1 MGELSHK
8 AYDARPM
15 NATELE
21 AQLLAQHSNEGWVA
35 AVADYFDSHDVCFG
49 HGTDNASDEAFW
61 LLRSVQAWDDARWK
75 APPNPGLASRVCA
88 LAERRV
94 LERRPLAYL
103 LGEAW
108 FAGLKFK
115 IDERALIP
123 RSPLAEV
130 IEEAF
135 APWCRL
141 DAGDRILDIGTGCGC
156 LAIAAAH
163 YCPDVTVDA
172 TELAAEAL
180 ALAAENVA
188 LHGLQQRVRLLEADL
203 FPRAVAEYRVI
214 MSNPPY
220 VPAAVVASL
229 PREYAHEP
237 AAALSGGASGLEPVA
252 RLVEGAAEHLTAD
265 GVLIVE
271 VGEAAEAFAARFPR
285 LPVVW
290 LEFERGGEGVFVVG
304 RDDLVASG
312 FAPSRRQ

>member
-21 AQLLAQHSNEGWVA
+21 ARLSALTSNEDWVQ
-35 AVADYFDSHDVCFG
+35 AVAEYFAGRGLHFG

-61 LLRSVQAWDDARWK
+61 LIRSLQAWDDARWE
-75 APPNPGLASRVCA
+75 ATPDPALAARVSE
-88 LAERRV
+88 LAERRAV
-94 LERRPLAYL
+94 ERRPLAYL

-108 FAGLKFK
+108 LAGLKFK
-115 IDERALIP
+115 ADERALVP

-130 IEEAF
+130 IEARF

-141 DAGDRILDIGTGCGC
+141 APGDRILDVGTGGGC

-163 YCPDVTVDA
+163 YCPEVSVDA
-172 TELAAEAL
+172 TEISPGAL

-188 LHGLQQRVRLLEADL
+188 LHGLEHRVRLLEADL
-203 FPRAVAEYRVI
+203 FPSAQAEYRVI

-220 VPAAVVASL
+220 VPAAVVEAL

-237 AAALSGGASGLEPVA
+237 AGALSGGESGLEPVA
-252 RLVEGAAEHLTAD
+252 RLLNRAAEYLTGD
-265 GVLIVE
+265 GALIVE
-271 VGEAAEAFAARFPR
+271 VGEVAEAFATRFPQ

-290 LEFERGGEGVFVVG
+290 VEFERGGEGVFVVG

-312 FAPSRRQ
+312 FAAPRH